1 MEAAGTAGARAVLR
15 GQNGIVR
22 RFALVLLALV
32 GGAALALGPAAP
44 AHAHAVLESSVP
56 AGSSVLDTAPTDI
69 TLDFDEPVT
78 VEAGGIRLL
87 DSAGKQITLGQP
99 ERGTDAS
106 IVVSF
111 VPDLKDGAYVV
122 AWQVISQD
130 GHPASG
136 AFTFQVGRAGATD
149 TRGLLAS
156 VLDQQRGDRAV
167 QQLATFNRLLT
178 YTGLALTLG
187 GAVFAVAIWP
197 SASKRWAARRL
208 IWFGWGLLL
217 LATVSTL
224 VVAGPYLTGRP
235 LHDVL
240 DLDVMRSIAS
250 TRVFRMAEVRLLL
263 VLLGIPLLLRLRR
276 GLSPN
281 AQLAGVL
288 LGELTI
294 GTVALAGHS
303 GSGRWA
309 GLGVILDAVHLGA
322 MAVWLGGLALL
333 VVMLAAPSRTVDVDG
348 SDDDTSAWAEDHDD
362 AHDELAEDGQAGDE
376 ARPALS
382 PGSVGAAVAPVDER
396 TEAVDR
402 FSSVAFG
409 CVVALVVTGVVQA
422 WRILPGGLSDLT
434 STDYGRILLVKVA
447 FVAGLVAL
455 GWGSRRLLRRRML
468 GQPLWRSV
476 ATEVVVAVAVL
487 AVTAVLTGH
496 SPAEATSSART
507 VSATL
512 VQGDLL
518 ADVSV
523 IPARKGPNEI
533 HLTFSPPGG
542 TLDAVKAATARMTL
556 PSRSDIGPIP
566 IELTPAGPN
575 HYIGS
580 GVQIPYDGKWTLE
593 IVTTNAQDATVLM
606 STTIDV
612 KG

>member
-1 MEAAGTAGARAVLR
+1 MRD
-15 GQNGIVR
+15 QNGPVR
-22 RFALVLLALV
+22 RFALVLLALA

-78 VEAGGIRLL
+78 VEPGAIRLL
-87 DSAGKQITLGQP
+87 DSAGKQITLGPP

-106 IVVSF
+106 VVVSS
-111 VPDLKDGAYVV
+111 VPDLKDGPYVV

-136 AFTFQVGRAGATD
+136 AFTFQVGRGGGID

-156 VLDQQRGDRAV
+156 VLNQQRGDRAV

-187 GAVFAVAIWP
+187 GALFAVAIWP
-197 SASKRWAARRL
+197 TASRRWAARRL

-224 VVAGPYLTGRP
+224 VVAGPYLTGRS

-240 DLDVMRSIAS
+240 DLDVVRSIAS

-263 VLLGIPLLLRLRR
+263 VLLALPLLLRLRR
-276 GLSPN
+276 GLSAN

-309 GLGVILDAVHLGA
+309 GLGVILDAIHLGA

-333 VVMLAAPSRTVDVDG
+333 VVMLAAPTRTEEDEGWDDG
-348 SDDDTSAWAEDHDD
+348 TSVSAERDD
-362 AHDELAEDGQAGDE
+362 AYEELDDG
-376 ARPALS
+376 ARGEEVAPSLS

-402 FSSVAFG
+402 FSSIAFG
-409 CVVALVVTGVVQA
+409 CVVTLVVTGVLQA

-487 AVTAVLTGH
+487 SVTAVLTGH
-496 SPAEATSSART
+496 SPAEATSSPRT

-523 IPARKGPNEI
+523 IPARTGPNEI

-542 TLDAVKAATARMTL
+542 TLDAVKNATARMTL
-556 PSRSDIGPIP
+556 PSRADIGPIP

-593 IVTTNAQDATVLM
+593 IVATNAQDATVLM
-606 STTIDV
+606 STPIDV

>member
-1 MEAAGTAGARAVLR
+1 M
-15 GQNGIVR
+15 R
-22 RFALVLLALV
+22 RFALVLLALA
-32 GGAALALGPAAP
+32 GGVALALGPAAP

-56 AGSSVLDTAPTDI
+56 AGSSVVDTAPTDI

-78 VEAGGIRLL
+78 VEPGAIRLL
-87 DSAGKQITLGQP
+87 DSAGQQTTLGPP

-106 IVVSF
+106 VVVSS

-136 AFTFQVGRAGATD
+136 AFTFQVGRAGGTD

-156 VLDQQRGDRAV
+156 VLNQQRGDRAI

-187 GAVFAVAIWP
+187 GAMFAVAIWP
-197 SASKRWAARRL
+197 SASRRWAARRL

-224 VVAGPYLTGRP
+224 VVAGPDLTGRS

-240 DLDVMRSIAS
+240 DLDVVRSIAG

-281 AQLAGVL
+281 AELAGVL
-288 LGELTI
+288 LGELAI

-309 GLGVILDAVHLGA
+309 GAGVILDAIHLGA

-333 VVMLAAPSRTVDVDG
+333 VVMLAAPSR
-348 SDDDTSAWAEDHDD
+348 AEDDEGPDDGTSVWAAEDDGAYEALHDD
-362 AHDELAEDGQAGDE
+362 AREEVA
-376 ARPALS
+376 PSLS
-382 PGSVGAAVAPVDER
+382 RGSVGAAVAPVDER

-409 CVVALVVTGVVQA
+409 CVVALVVTGVAQA

-455 GWGSRRLLRRRML
+455 GWGSRRLLRRPHAGPTSLAVGGHGGRRGRRGAL
-468 GQPLWRSV
+468 GHRGADGSLARGGDV
-476 ATEVVVAVAVL
+476 VL
-487 AVTAVLTGH
+487 AHGLGD
-496 SPAEATSSART
+496 AR
-507 VSATL
+507 A
-512 VQGDLL
+512 GR
-518 ADVSV
+518 
-523 IPARKGPNEI
+523 PARRRERDPRWKGRQRDPP
-533 HLTFSPPGG
+533 HLQPAGRHARRREGRDRPD
-542 TLDAVKAATARMTL
+542 DAPVPCWTSGA
-556 PSRSDIGPIP
+556 SRS
-566 IELTPAGPN
+566 
-575 HYIGS
+575 S
-580 GVQIPYDGKWTLE
+580 
-593 IVTTNAQDATVLM
+593 
-606 STTIDV
+606 
-612 KG
+612 

>member
-1 MEAAGTAGARAVLR
+1 M
-15 GQNGIVR
+15 R
-22 RFALVLLALV
+22 RFALVLLALA
-32 GGAALALGPAAP
+32 GGVALALGPASP
-44 AHAHAVLESSVP
+44 AHAHATLESSVP

-78 VEAGGIRLL
+78 VEPGAIRLL
-87 DSAGKQITLGQP
+87 DSGGKEITLGLP

-106 IVVSF
+106 IVVSS

-156 VLDQQRGDRAV
+156 VLNQQRGDRAV

-197 SASKRWAARRL
+197 SASRRWAARRL

-217 LATVSTL
+217 LATISTL
-224 VVAGPYLTGRP
+224 VVAGPYLTGRS

-240 DLDVMRSIAS
+240 NLDVTRSIAG

-263 VLLGIPLLLRLRR
+263 VLLGLPLLLRLRR

-309 GLGVILDAVHLGA
+309 GVGVILDAVHLGA

-333 VVMLAAPSRTVDVDG
+333 VVMLAAPSRTDDDS
-348 SDDDTSAWAEDHDD
+348 SDDGAAGRVDDRDDAIEDLDDGRAAED
-362 AHDELAEDGQAGDE
+362 AAPSLS
-376 ARPALS
+376 PSLS

-455 GWGSRRLLRRRML
+455 GWGSRRLLRRRRL

-496 SPAEATSSART
+496 SPAEGTSSSRT

-542 TLDAVKAATARMTL
+542 TLDAVKNATARMTL
-556 PSRSDIGPIP
+556 PSRGDIGPIP
-566 IELTPAGPN
+566 IQLTPAGPN

-580 GVQIPYDGKWTLE
+580 GVQIPYDGKWRLD
-593 IVTTNAQDATVLM
+593 IVATDAQDATVLM

-612 KG
+612 KD

>member
-1 MEAAGTAGARAVLR
+1 
-15 GQNGIVR
+15 VR
-22 RFALVLLALV
+22 RFALVLLALA

-78 VEAGGIRLL
+78 VEPGAIRLL
-87 DSAGKQITLGQP
+87 DSAGKEITLGLP

-106 IVVSF
+106 IVVSA

-136 AFTFQVGRAGATD
+136 AFTFQVGRTGATD

-156 VLDQQRGDRAV
+156 VLNQQRGDRAV

-197 SASKRWAARRL
+197 SASRRWAARRL

-224 VVAGPYLTGRP
+224 VVAGPYLTGRS

-240 DLDVMRSIAS
+240 DLDVARSIAG

-263 VLLGIPLLLRLRR
+263 VLLGLPLLLRLRR

-309 GLGVILDAVHLGA
+309 ALGVILDAVHLGA

-333 VVMLAAPSRTVDVDG
+333 VVMLAAPSRTEDDDG
-348 SDDDTSAWAEDHDD
+348 SDDGVADWADERDD
-362 AHDELAEDGQAGDE
+362 ALEEADDGGAPAEVA
-376 ARPALS
+376 PSLS
-382 PGSVGAAVAPVDER
+382 PRSVGAAMAPVDER
-396 TEAVDR
+396 IEAVDR

-455 GWGSRRLLRRRML
+455 GWGSRRLVRRRRL

-496 SPAEATSSART
+496 SPAEGTSSSRT

-542 TLDAVKAATARMTL
+542 TLDAVKNATARMTL
-556 PSRSDIGPIP
+556 PSRGDIGPIP
-566 IELTPAGPN
+566 VELTPAGPN

-593 IVTTNAQDATVLM
+593 IVATDAQDATVLM

-612 KG
+612 KD

>member
-1 MEAAGTAGARAVLR
+1 M
-15 GQNGIVR
+15 R
-22 RFALVLLALV
+22 RFALVLLALA
-32 GGAALALGPAAP
+32 GGAALALGPASP

-56 AGSSVLDTAPTDI
+56 AGSSVLDSAPTDI

-78 VEAGGIRLL
+78 VEPGAVRLL
-87 DSAGKQITLGQP
+87 DSAGKQITLGLP

-106 IVVSF
+106 VVVSS

-197 SASKRWAARRL
+197 SASRRWAARRL

-224 VVAGPYLTGRP
+224 VVAGPYLTGRS

-240 DLDVMRSIAS
+240 DLDLMRSIAT

-333 VVMLAAPSRTVDVDG
+333 VVMLAAPSRTEDDDG
-348 SDDDTSAWAEDHDD
+348 SRTAAP
-362 AHDELAEDGQAGDE
+362 
-376 ARPALS
+376 RPRRMTATTRTTRRTTT
-382 PGSVGAAVAPVDER
+382 AAP
-396 TEAVDR
+396 
-402 FSSVAFG
+402 
-409 CVVALVVTGVVQA
+409 
-422 WRILPGGLSDLT
+422 
-434 STDYGRILLVKVA
+434 
-447 FVAGLVAL
+447 
-455 GWGSRRLLRRRML
+455 SRRWRR
-468 GQPLWRSV
+468 
-476 ATEVVVAVAVL
+476 
-487 AVTAVLTGH
+487 
-496 SPAEATSSART
+496 
-507 VSATL
+507 
-512 VQGDLL
+512 
-518 ADVSV
+518 
-523 IPARKGPNEI
+523 
-533 HLTFSPPGG
+533 
-542 TLDAVKAATARMTL
+542 
-556 PSRSDIGPIP
+556 PSREGASVPRSRPSTSGPRP
-566 IELTPAGPN
+566 WTASRRSPSAVWSPSSSPVWCRRGASCPAGCP
-575 HYIGS
+575 
-580 GVQIPYDGKWTLE
+580 T
-593 IVTTNAQDATVLM
+593 
-606 STTIDV
+606 
-612 KG
+612 